1 MDKQSFYEKLD
12 KALLENIG
20 ITLDGKQKEQMF
32 FLSEKLVETNKVMN
46 LTAIV
51 DEDGIILRH
60 LVDSLLISGEIPQ
73 GATIIDVGCGGGFPT
88 LPLAI
93 FRQDVSI
100 TAIDSTEKK
109 IRYVQE
115 TADELGLSNVRA
127 ISARAEEL
135 AHLPDYREQFDVAT
149 ARAVAALPVLCE
161 ITLPFVKVG
170 GSLVAMKAKDARA
183 ELDASQRAI
192 TTLCGKT
199 AASELIFT
207 ERTLSGFGIRENR
220 AIINIKKMS
229 KTPAA
234 YPRKYA
240 QIKKLPL

>member
-1 MDKQSFYEKLD
+1 
-12 KALLENIG
+12 
-20 ITLDGKQKEQMF
+20 MF
-32 FLSEKLVETNKVMN
+32 FLSEKLVETNQVMN

-60 LVDSLLISGEIPQ
+60 LVDSLLISAEIPQ

-135 AHLPDYREQFDVAT
+135 AHLPEYRERFDVAT

-170 GSLVAMKAKDARA
+170 GSLVAMKAKDART
-183 ELDASQRAI
+183 ELDASQNAI
-192 TTLCGKT
+192 ATLCGKT

-207 ERTLSGFGIRENR
+207 ELTLSGFGISENR

-240 QIKKLPL
+240 QIKKSPL

>member
-1 MDKQSFYEKLD
+1 MDKQSFCEKLD

-20 ITLDGKQKEQMF
+20 IALDNKQKEQMF

-60 LVDSLLISGEIPQ
+60 LVDSLLISAEIPQ
-73 GATIIDVGCGGGFPT
+73 NAALIDVGCGAGFPT

-93 FRQDVSI
+93 LRQDISI
-100 TAIDSTEKK
+100 VALDSTEKK

-115 TADELGLSNVRA
+115 TANELGLANVRA

-135 AHLPDYREQFDVAT
+135 AHLPEYREQFDVAT
-149 ARAVAALPVLCE
+149 ARAVAALPLLCE

-192 TTLCGKT
+192 TTLCGR
-199 AASELIFT
+199 AALSELTFT
-207 ERTLSGFGIRENR
+207 ERVLGGLGISESRV
-220 AIINIKKMS
+220 IINVRKTS
-229 KTPAA
+229 KTPAS

-240 QIKKLPL
+240 QIKKMPL

>member
-1 MDKQSFYEKLD
+1 MDKQSFCKKLE
-12 KALLENIG
+12 KALLDNLGTEL
-20 ITLDGKQKEQMF
+20 TEKQKEQMF
-32 FLSEKLVETNKVMN
+32 FLSEKLVKTNKVMN

-60 LVDSLLISGEIPQ
+60 LVDSLLISDAIPE
-73 GATIIDVGCGGGFPT
+73 GASVIDVGCGGGFPT

-93 FRQDVSI
+93 FRQDISI
-100 TAIDSTEKK
+100 VALDSTEKK

-115 TADELGLSNVRA
+115 TADELGLVNVRA

-135 AHLPDYREQFDVAT
+135 AHHSDYREQFDIAT

-170 GSLVAMKAKDARA
+170 GSLVAMKAKDARS
-183 ELDASQRAI
+183 ELEVSQRAI
-192 TTLCGKT
+192 ATLCGKT
-199 AASELIFT
+199 AVSELIFT
-207 ERTLSGFGIRENR
+207 ERTLSGFGISESR

-240 QIKKLPL
+240 QIKKSPL